1 MIRLDARATETG
13 GGNGGATGDEALE
26 TVSERL
32 FVSVARLVRRLRKID
47 PTSLGAGSISALAT
61 IAAEGPMRVGDLAAA
76 EGVRAPTMTR
86 IVDLL
91 VAEGDV
97 ERIPD
102 PADGRACLVRAT
114 EAGSRVLSGSR
125 TAKSRL
131 LIERLSRLSPE
142 ALATI
147 VAALPALE
155 SLWDEPSNPE

>member
-1 MIRLDARATETG
+1 MIRPDEPATDG
-13 GGNGGATGDEALE
+13 TGDDALE
-26 TVSERL
+26 GVSERL
-32 FVSVARLVRRLRKID
+32 FVTVARLVRRLRKSD
-47 PTSLGAGSISALAT
+47 PTSLGPGSMSALAT
-61 IAAEGPMRVGDLAAA
+61 IVTEGPMRLGDLAAV

-91 VAEGDV
+91 VTEGDV

-114 EAGSRVLSGSR
+114 DAGSRALSGSR
-125 TAKSRL
+125 TAKSHL

-155 SLWDEPSNPE
+155 ALCVDEPPEP

>member
-1 MIRLDARATETG
+1 VIRLDEPAT
-13 GGNGGATGDEALE
+13 NGTGDRALE
-26 TVSERL
+26 GVSERL
-32 FVSVARLVRRLRKID
+32 FVTVARLVRRLRKSD
-47 PTSLGAGSISALAT
+47 PTSLGPGSTSALAT
-61 IAAEGPMRVGDLAAA
+61 IVTEGPMRVGDLATV

-91 VAEGDV
+91 VTEGDV

-114 EAGSRVLSGSR
+114 DAGSRALSGSR
-125 TAKSRL
+125 TAKSHL
-131 LIERLSRLSPE
+131 LTERLSRLSPD

-155 SLWDEPSNPE
+155 ALCVDESPEA